1 MTEMIKAERMQVVD
15 ALRGFALAGIVIA
28 HMYEQFIAAPRPTS
42 GGWEVTSN
50 LADNITG
57 GFIWILVYG
66 KFYSLFALLFGVS
79 FGIMMERGAAA
90 GNNFTPRFIWRL
102 ILLLV
107 IGIFHAAIYRG
118 DILTAYVLIGLLLP
132 AFYKVADKW
141 LWGIIILLMLGCGQF
156 LVYGLIGKASFL
168 PWESAPDSPE
178 VARYVAVLKSGSLA
192 DVIRENL
199 STGLAH
205 KFDFLFA
212 IFGRTYMTLAY
223 FLLGMW
229 LVRHR
234 IVHNLGAY
242 RAPLKRVLW
251 ISLVMTVICF
261 ALMMTTFI
269 LMPDMVKFSEW
280 RHVLAFSFYNYFN
293 IALTLALGSGFV
305 LLFLRAGG
313 SWSNALATYG
323 RMALS
328 NYVLQSL
335 LGTTLFFGFG
345 FGLLGR
351 LHDWQTLLIALLIIL
366 LQIKLSGIWLRHFL
380 YGPLEWLWRCGT
392 YRQWLP
398 IRRQE
403 GTLLAPNP

>member
-1 MTEMIKAERMQVVD
+1 MNEITKAERMQVVD

-28 HMYEQFIAAPRPTS
+28 HMYEQFIAAPRPT
-42 GGWEVTSN
+42 GGWGVTSN
-50 LADNITG
+50 LADHITG

-107 IGIFHAAIYRG
+107 IGVFHAAIYRG
-118 DILTAYVLIGLLLP
+118 DILTAYVLIGLFLP
-132 AFYKVADKW
+132 AFYRVADKW
-141 LWGIIILLMLGCGQF
+141 LWGIIIVLMLGCGQL
-156 LVYGLIGKASFL
+156 LVFGLLGKASFL
-168 PWESAPDSPE
+168 PWESTPDSPE
-178 VARYVAVLKSGSLA
+178 VARYVAVLKQGTFS

-199 STGLAH
+199 STGLMH

-212 IFGRTYMTLAY
+212 VFGRAYMTLAY

-234 IVHNLGAY
+234 IVHNLDAFK
-242 RAPLKRVLW
+242 PQLKRVLW
-251 ISLVMTVICF
+251 VSLGMSVVCF
-261 ALMMTTFI
+261 ALMMTAFI
-269 LMPDMVKFSEW
+269 LMPDIVQFSEW

-293 IALTLALGSGFV
+293 IAMTLALGSGFV
-305 LLFLRAGG
+305 LLFLRSRGV
-313 SWSNALATYG
+313 WSQALANYG

-328 NYVLQSL
+328 NYILQSL
-335 LGTTLFFGFG
+335 IGTGLFFGFG
-345 FGLLGR
+345 LGLLGE
-351 LHDWQTLLIALLIIL
+351 LHDWQTLLLALLIIL
-366 LQIKLSGIWLRHFL
+366 LQVKISQVWLRHFR

-398 IRRQE
+398 IQKAASPISA
-403 GTLLAPNP
+403 LAP

>member
-1 MTEMIKAERMQVVD
+1 VTETIKTERMLVVD
-15 ALRGFALAGIVIA
+15 ALRGFALAGIVVA
-28 HMYEQFIAAPRPTS
+28 HMYEQFTAAPRPT
-42 GGWEVTSN
+42 GGWDVTSN
-50 LADNITG
+50 IADHITG

-90 GNNFTPRFIWRL
+90 GNNFTPRFLWRL
-102 ILLLV
+102 ILLLM

-118 DILTAYVLIGLLLP
+118 DILTAYVLIGLFLP
-132 AFYKVADKW
+132 AFYKVADRW
-141 LWGIIILLMLGCGQF
+141 LWAIIITLMLGCGQW
-156 LVYGLIGKASFL
+156 LVFGLLGKASFL
-168 PWESAPDSPE
+168 PWESTPDSPE
-178 VARYVAVLKSGSLA
+178 VARYVAVLKHGSFI
-192 DVIRENL
+192 DVVKENL

-212 IFGRTYMTLAY
+212 VFGRAYMTLAY

-234 IVHNLGAY
+234 IVHNLAVY
-242 RAPLKRVLW
+242 KPQLKRVMW
-251 ISLVMTVICF
+251 VSLGMTVVF
-261 ALMMTTFI
+261 FTLMMVAFV
-269 LMPDMVKFSEW
+269 LMPDMVKFSTW

-293 IALTLALGSGFV
+293 IAMTLALGSGFV
-305 LLFLRAGG
+305 LFFLRAGG
-313 SWSNALATYG
+313 SWSGALATYG

-335 LGTTLFFGFG
+335 IGTTLFFGFG
-345 FGLLGR
+345 FGLLGQ
-351 LHDWQTLLIALLIIL
+351 LHDWQTLLLALLIIV
-366 LQIKLSGIWLRHFL
+366 LQIKISGVWLRHFR

-398 IRRQE
+398 IQNWVIR
-403 GTLLAPNP
+403 